1 MRCTTMTG
9 LTLSAMLAV
18 TFSLGCTSDTIV
30 YRSGTNFAAPP
41 AAAKDFVG
49 YYDATNKQTVC
60 GSCHVDIQTRWAT
73 TKHSNAWAD
82 LQANTSKATYCEAC
96 HTVGALGNASTDS
109 TAGYGSVKDAR
120 YHDVQCE
127 SCHGAGLTHASGPTS
142 SNRPLV
148 SITADTG
155 LKNGCGEC
163 HSGVHE
169 PFLDEWKLS
178 LHSKTHL
185 ATPTIATNTMCWQCH
200 VAQGILPAWGINEN
214 YTEKTGAN
222 LPVVCAVC
230 HDPHGSANPKQL
242 RFSLNAATL
251 GDNLCMKCH
260 QRRAVPDT
268 TGNSAAHSP
277 EGPTLLGVAGW
288 FPPGMNASDSLY
300 GTHSS
305 TDKNPTLCA
314 GCHVQRFTV
323 TDKATGKFTFQ
334 STGHRFLATPCV
346 DANGQPTVTQTCDVT
361 TKTYRSCVNS
371 SCHGTEAAAR
381 SAFTTDSVR
390 IVTLYT
396 ELDRLLVLAKAKKP
410 SDFGTTG
417 TYSTGRG
424 ATFNSGLAKKPGSY
438 VHNPF
443 LIEQLL
449 IASIAQVKKDYVV
462 ASPPGFDLRATIKR
476 GALRSVGGGP
486 R

>member
-1 MRCTTMTG
+1 MRCTTMSR
-9 LTLSAMLAV
+9 LTFSAVLAV
-18 TFSLGCTSDTIV
+18 TFSLGCTTEKIV
-30 YRSGTNFAAPP
+30 YRSGTDFVAPP

-82 LQANTSKATYCEAC
+82 LQANAGKATYCEAC
-96 HTVGALGNASTDS
+96 HSVGSLGNAAIDS
-109 TAGYGSVKDAR
+109 TVGYGGTKDAR

-127 SCHGAGLTHASGPTS
+127 SCHGAGLSHASGPNST
-142 SNRPLV
+142 NRPLV

-163 HSGVHE
+163 HSGVHN

-178 LHSKTHL
+178 LHSSTHV
-185 ATPTIATNTMCWQCH
+185 ATTSIATNTACWQCH
-200 VAQGILPAWGINEN
+200 VAQGILPAWGVTEN
-214 YTEKTGAN
+214 YKEKTGAN

-230 HDPHGSANPKQL
+230 HDPHGTANPKQL
-242 RFSLNAATL
+242 RFSLDATTL

-260 QRRAVPDT
+260 QRRSVPDT
-268 TGNSAAHSP
+268 TSNSGAHSP

-300 GTHSS
+300 GTHAS
-305 TDKNPTLCA
+305 TAKNPTLCA

-323 TDKATGKFTFQ
+323 TDKATGNFTFQ

-346 DANGQPTVTQTCDVT
+346 DANGKPTAAQSCTVTG
-361 TKTYRSCVNS
+361 KTFRSCVS
-371 SCHGTEAAAR
+371 ASCHGTEAAAR
-381 SAFTTDSVR
+381 SAFSTDSVR
-390 IVTLYT
+390 ILTLYT

-410 SDFGTTG
+410 TDFGTTG
-417 TYSTGRG
+417 AYTTGRG
-424 ATFNSGLAKKPGSY
+424 AAFNSSLAKKPGSY

-449 IASIAQVKKDYVV
+449 IASIAQVKLVYAVT
-462 ASPPGFDLRATIKR
+462 SPPGFDIQPTIKR
-476 GALRSVGGGP
+476 GALRTVGGGL